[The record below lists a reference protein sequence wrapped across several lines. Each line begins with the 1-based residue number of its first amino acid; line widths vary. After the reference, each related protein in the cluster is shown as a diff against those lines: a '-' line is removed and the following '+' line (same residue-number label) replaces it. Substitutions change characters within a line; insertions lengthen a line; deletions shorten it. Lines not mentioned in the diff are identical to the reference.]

1 MSADYQTHG
10 HIAVILLNNP
20 PVNSLSRATRKGIM
34 EGLER
39 ALSDE
44 SIKAIVLAGA
54 GKAFSAGAD
63 IREFNTAEA
72 GAEPHIRTVIRA
84 IEESPKPVVA
94 AIHSVCMG
102 AGLELA
108 LGCHFRVAR
117 PGSQI
122 GLPEVKLGLSPGAG
136 ATQRLPRLVGVETAL
151 NMIVQGEPVDSAA
164 LADTRL
170 FDRVIE
176 GDLLSGAV
184 DFAERALADK
194 RGLPK
199 VRDLK
204 IEYTNPEA
212 YFQFAR
218 RSIQAIAPNYP
229 APLGCVDA
237 LEASLAR
244 TFEDGLQREMDIFF
258 ELMATPQSKAL
269 IHAFFAE
276 RASSKVHDLPAD
288 TPVRPIGKAGVIGAG
303 MMGSGISMTFMN
315 AGIPVTVLELDQEG
329 LDRGVARIRAIY
341 EDSIR
346 KGKLTREGF
355 EKRMRL
361 LSTALDYGAIAD
373 CDIVIE
379 AVFEDIKV
387 KKAVF
392 EKLDAAAKK
401 GAILATNTST
411 LDLNRIAGYTARP
424 QDVIGAHFFSPA
436 QVMKL
441 LEVVRGEAT
450 GKDVLASVLKLAGKL
465 GKTAVVSGVCD
476 GFIGNRMM
484 EQLARQAEFLVEEGC
499 TPEQIDAAVEK
510 FGFAMGPF
518 RVSDLVGN
526 DVVLHIR
533 NRWGDEK
540 PPVRYSKTV
549 ELLCSMGRLGQKSGA
564 GWYDYKPGSRHAF
577 PSAAVSEMIRKHR
590 EEIGL
595 VPRKISDSE
604 IVERLVYALINEGA
618 RILEEGIA
626 LRASDIDVVYMMGY
640 GFPAWRGGPMF
651 YADTVGLCTVL
662 RRLKQFA
669 GNLHADP
676 EFWKPAPL
684 IAKLAAEGVR
694 FNEVEAMP

>member
-1 MSADYQTHG
+1 MGTDYQTHG
-10 HIAVILLNNP
+10 TVAIVTLNNP
-20 PVNSLSRATRKGIM
+20 PVNSLSLATRKGIM
-34 EGLER
+34 EGLEK

-44 SIKAIVLAGA
+44 SIKAIVLVGA

-72 GAEPHIRTVIRA
+72 RAEPHIHTVIRA
-84 IEESPKPVVA
+84 VEGSPKPVVA

-136 ATQRLPRLVGVETAL
+136 ATQRLPRVVGVETAL

-170 FDRVIE
+170 FDRMIE

-184 DFAERALADK
+184 DFAEKAVSDK

-199 VRDLK
+199 VRDIK
-204 IEYTNPEA
+204 IAYPNHEA

-218 RSIQAIAPNYP
+218 SSIKALAQNYP
-229 APLGCVDA
+229 APLRCVDA
-237 LEASLAR
+237 LEASLTR
-244 TFEDGLQREMDIFF
+244 TFEEGLQQELDIFL

-276 RASSKVHDLPAD
+276 RASSKVPDLSGG
-288 TPVRPIGKAGVIGAG
+288 TPVRPIGKAAVIGAG
-303 MMGSGISMTFMN
+303 MMGSGICMAFMN

-329 LDRGVARIRAIY
+329 LDRGVAKIRAVY

-346 KGKLTREGF
+346 RGKLPRESF

-361 LSTALDYGAIAD
+361 LSTALNYGTIAD

-392 EKLDAAAKK
+392 EKLDAAAKA

-411 LDLNRIAGYTARP
+411 LDLNAIARVTARP

-450 GKDVLASVLKLAGKL
+450 GKDVLATVMKLAGKL

-484 EQLARQAEFLVEEGC
+484 EQYARQAEFLVEEGC

-533 NRWGDEK
+533 NRWGDDK
-540 PPVRYSKTV
+540 PHVRYSKTV
-549 ELLCSMGRLGQKSGA
+549 ELLCGMGRLGQKSGA

-590 EEIGL
+590 EEMGL
-595 VPRKISDSE
+595 VTRAISDRE

-626 LRASDIDVVYMMGY
+626 LRASDIDVVFLMGY
-640 GFPAWRGGPMF
+640 GFPPWRGGPMF
-651 YADTVGLCTVL
+651 YADTVGLCTIL
-662 RRLKQFA
+662 RRLKEFTTS
-669 GNLHADP
+669 LHANP
-676 EFWKPAPL
+676 EFWRPARL

-694 FNEVEAMP
+694 FNEVETMP